1 MSAGRLASI
10 RGDLLSRLVLA
21 VVQITAI
28 AWFSP
33 GQGLPLD
40 DAWIHQVVA
49 RTFADTGTLGYAPG
63 QHGAAA
69 TSYLWAALL
78 AIGFKIPLFEPT
90 RWALV
95 LNGLA
100 ALATGQLLH
109 SIILRARP
117 DGVTTRQ
124 WHATSFVTTLLASI
138 APNILWFICSGMEAM
153 PFLALS
159 LAAIWAATG
168 DEEKPRR
175 AIIAGLAAG
184 ALALVRPEAAPLGG
198 LLAAHAFLRKRTR
211 SIARIAVP
219 WLASV
224 GLYVVSNV
232 VKTGHA
238 APSTLSGRRW
248 LWFEMSSGLS
258 RSDRALDFL
267 DAWGTRLGSYT
278 FDTSLGVVWVLVA
291 LAAYGALRLV
301 LGSGRKLRE
310 SLVSEDAPKLLF
322 AWAMFHAAFYLL
334 LLPTPGHGGRY
345 QPFTPLLFATCLP
358 IGAAFLLHELAR
370 IAGAAEKI
378 RFGWFAAIAIT
389 PCIAL
394 GAPIAESLRHAN
406 ALAVAHIDATEL
418 EAGRFVDTLP
428 EGTIASFDIGG
439 TGYVSRRPV
448 VDLGGLSDPK
458 TAALLESGRI
468 STWLVE
474 NQVRWLVLPQSYE
487 STLPTFDDYRA
498 RLHLAGNASLRLEPV
513 RVFETPFERWEPAI
527 RATWNAAPKQV
538 VYEVTYT
545 KEAGPREVPL
555 VAPKAS
561 RAIPD
566 PARLVRVRD
575 RIVAEH
581 MLATLAAWDL
591 PVDVKLIPSRP
602 ETESS
607 ATSAAPGAASAT
619 KLPGDPCTISLG
631 WWGLSIDGCASASGG
646 DPRVLRAMASE
657 MAGRYFDAGDLGG
670 ALRAIPHVVAE
681 ARRRVD
687 PGFHPP
693 LASLT
698 QPLPGGMRLSPMR
711 AAGSGLL
718 VFAGVLAAAI
728 VIQTA
733 ARRNVRL
740 SRLVALA
747 RSRLPAT
754 TASTLLL
761 LTVSTIAT
769 LAVGCQQREDDV
781 GHAITKSRAAVET
794 AIAKGGSVDPVGSQ
808 PAPLVTAATA
818 GNAEI
823 VALLLARGAR
833 LDVRTADG
841 STALHVAARRGH
853 HAVVTVLAAAMASN
867 AVTLDAPAGPR
878 ARTALHDAAAAGS
891 IDGVNALLRAGADPN
906 KADSFG
912 QTALHLVAAIEPLR
926 AAAIA
931 ERLALAGA
939 DPRTADA
946 RGFTALHA
954 AAVTDNLPLVG
965 TLLRSPDLIDVK
977 TPPGETALDLALR
990 YGRDRAAEGLMN
1002 GGATIE
1008 REDAWPPLH
1017 QAARMDA
1024 VDRVANLIAIGADT
1038 QRRARG
1044 KTALELAVEHGSKR
1058 VEVLL
1063 RERARER

>member
-1 MSAGRLASI
+1 M
-10 RGDLLSRLVLA
+10 
-21 VVQITAI
+21 VQTAAI

-33 GQGLPLD
+33 GPGLPLD

-49 RTFADTGTLGYAPG
+49 RTFAESGTLGYTPG

-78 AIGFKIPLFEPT
+78 AIDFKIPLLEPT

-109 SIILRARP
+109 SVMLRARP
-117 DGVTTRQ
+117 ENVATRQ

-138 APNILWFICSGMEAM
+138 APNILWFVCSGMEAM
-153 PFLALS
+153 PFVALS

-168 DEEKPRR
+168 DEEKPGR

-184 ALALVRPEAAPLGG
+184 ALALLRPEAAPLGG
-198 LLAAHAFLRKRTR
+198 LLAAHALVRKRTR

-224 GLYVVSNV
+224 GLYVVSNI

-248 LWFEMSSGLS
+248 LWFEMSSGLT
-258 RSDRALDFL
+258 RGDRALEFL

-278 FDTSLGVVWVLVA
+278 FDTSLGVVWALVA
-291 LAAYGALRLV
+291 LAAYGAFRLGR
-301 LGSGRKLRE
+301 GSGSKLGK
-310 SLVSEDAPKLLF
+310 SLVSEDAPKLLL
-322 AWAMFHAAFYLL
+322 AWAMFHAAFYAL

-345 QPFTPLLFATCLP
+345 QPLTPLLFATCLP
-358 IGAAFLLHELAR
+358 IGTAFLLHDLAR
-370 IAGAAEKI
+370 IVGAAEKI
-378 RFGWFAAIAIT
+378 RFGWFAAVAIA

-394 GAPIAESLRHAN
+394 AVPVAGSLRHAN

-439 TGYVSRRPV
+439 IGYVSRRRV
-448 VDLGGLSDPK
+448 VDLGGLSDPR

-474 NQVRWLVLPQSYE
+474 KQVKWLVLPQSYE
-487 STLPTFDDYRA
+487 STLPTFDDYRT
-498 RLHLAGNASLRLEPV
+498 RLRLAGNASVHLEPV
-513 RVFETPFERWEPAI
+513 RVFETPFDRWEPSI

-545 KEAGPREVPL
+545 KEPGPREVPL
-555 VAPKAS
+555 VAPQAS
-561 RAIPD
+561 RAISD
-566 PARLVRVRD
+566 PARLVRMRD
-575 RIVAEH
+575 RIIAEH

-591 PVDVKLIPSRP
+591 PVDVKLVSSRP
-602 ETESS
+602 ESEAS
-607 ATSAAPGAASAT
+607 AASAALDTASVT
-619 KLPGDPCTISLG
+619 KLPGDPCAISLG
-631 WWGLSIDGCASASGG
+631 WWGLAVEGCAAASAG

-657 MAGRYFDAGDLGG
+657 MAGRYFDVGDLGG

-693 LASLT
+693 LASLM

-728 VIQTA
+728 GVHVA

-740 SRLVALA
+740 SRLVAVVRA
-747 RSRLPAT
+747 RLPAMK
-754 TASTLLL
+754 ASMLLL
-761 LTVSTIAT
+761 LTVSG
-769 LAVGCQQREDDV
+769 LAVSTVGCRQREDDV
-781 GHAITKSRAAVET
+781 GHAIRKSRAAVET
-794 AIAKGGSVDPVGSQ
+794 ALAKGGSVDPVGSQ
-808 PAPLVTAATA
+808 VAPLMTAVAA
-818 GNAEI
+818 GDTEI

-833 LDVRTADG
+833 LDVRDADG
-841 STALHVAARRGH
+841 ATPLHVAARKGH
-853 HAVVTVLAAAMASN
+853 DAVIAVLAAAMATN
-867 AVTLDAPAGPR
+867 AITLDAPAGPR
-878 ARTALHDAAAAGS
+878 GRTALHDAAAAGS
-891 IDGVNALLRAGADPN
+891 IDGVSALLRAGAAPN
-906 KADSFG
+906 KTDSFG
-912 QTALHLVAAIEPLR
+912 QTALHRVAAIEPLR

-931 ERLALAGA
+931 TRLVEAGA
-939 DPRTADA
+939 DPRIADA
-946 RGFTALHA
+946 RGFSALHA
-954 AAVTDNLPLVG
+954 AAVTDNLPLLV
-965 TLLRSPDLIDVK
+965 TLLRSPDLIDAK

-990 YGRDRAAEGLMN
+990 YGRDRAAEGLLN

-1008 REDAWPPLH
+1008 REDVWPPLH

-1024 VDRVANLIAIGADT
+1024 VGRAANLIAMGADT

-1058 VEVLL
+1058 VEELL